1 MTSLVIIFSIFL
13 RMRSFIQQMRL
24 VSLQMRKMRR
34 NLLILSIQ
42 QRNNIQC
49 HTFQVYL
56 FPLQPRI
63 NEVSGPL
70 RTPTSDDFKRLI
82 LLKLNTRFKAGNT
95 AKG

>member
-63 NEVSGPL
+63 NEVCGPL